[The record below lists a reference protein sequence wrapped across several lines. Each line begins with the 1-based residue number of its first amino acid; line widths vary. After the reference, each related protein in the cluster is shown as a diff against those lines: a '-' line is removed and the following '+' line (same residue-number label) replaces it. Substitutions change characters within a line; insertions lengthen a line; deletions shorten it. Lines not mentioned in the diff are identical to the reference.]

1 MNKIVLKS
9 PAKINIGL
17 NIIQK
22 REDGYHD
29 LETIFYPLLLNDI
42 LIFEKANKTTL
53 ESNSDKINSLK
64 SNLVLSALKHL
75 EMIVDRNLS
84 TKIHLEKNIPIGAG
98 LGGGSSN
105 AATTLKA
112 LNQLFDLNLN
122 FDKLSEIAMKIGSD
136 VPFFLEPSPCFASSR
151 GEIRK
156 NIHLSISQPILIV
169 NPGIHIS
176 TKWAFQNLELI
187 SQNKSLKE
195 LCKHTSVT
203 IEDII
208 NYATNDFEKI
218 VFKYYPKIKSVKE
231 KLISSGADFVSMTG
245 TGSTVYGV
253 FSNLQ
258 KARWVQENFQIN
270 NYTFINYP
278 VNQGSIT

>member
-17 NIIQK
+17 NIIRK

-29 LETIFYPLLLNDI
+29 LETIFYPLLLSDI
-42 LIFEKANKTTL
+42 LTFEKADDTTL
-53 ESNSDKINSLK
+53 ESNSNEINSLK
-64 SNLVLSALKHL
+64 TNLIFTAIEL
-75 EMIVDRNLS
+75 
-84 TKIHLEKNIPIGAG
+84 LEKIVGRKLNVNIYLEKIIPIGAG

-112 LNQLFDLNLN
+112 LNQLFELNVN
-122 FDKLSEIAMKIGSD
+122 FNKLSETALKLGSD
-136 VPFFLEPSPCFASSR
+136 VPFFLKPFPCFASSR
-151 GEIRK
+151 GEIKK
-156 NIHLSISQPILIV
+156 NIQLSLSQPILIV

-176 TKWAFQNLELI
+176 TKWAFQNLELKLHK
-187 SQNKSLKE
+187 KSFNE
-195 LCKHTSVT
+195 LCDQRSVT
-203 IEDII
+203 IEDIKD
-208 NYATNDFEKI
+208 YATNDFEKI
-218 VFKYYPKIKSVKE
+218 VYEKYPEIKSIKD
-231 KLISSGADFVSMTG
+231 KLYASGADFVSMTG

-258 KARWVQENFQIN
+258 QARWVKEDFARSNF
-270 NYTFINYP
+270 TFINFP